1 MFIDVINGDSMT
13 RYIIWGYRLGD
24 QYRIKGLI
32 LSMGGKVISVGV
44 NEPYVIA
51 DINDEILR
59 QLYASGYVR
68 LVEKAWGGF
77 RPSY

>member
-1 MFIDVINGDSMT
+1 MFIDVLIGDSMA
-13 RYIIWGYRLGD
+13 RYIIWGYKVGD

-32 LSMGGKVISVGV
+32 LSMGGKIISVGV

-68 LVEKAWGGF
+68 LIEKAWGGF